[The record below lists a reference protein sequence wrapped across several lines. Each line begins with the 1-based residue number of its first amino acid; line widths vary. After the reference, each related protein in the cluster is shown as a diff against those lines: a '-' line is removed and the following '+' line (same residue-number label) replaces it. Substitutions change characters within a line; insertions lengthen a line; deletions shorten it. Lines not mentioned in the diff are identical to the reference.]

1 MKIKRLDLLFFGP
14 FTNRML
20 DFSDGNPG
28 LHVVLGP
35 NEAGK
40 SSTLRALKAWLFGID
55 ARSQDN
61 FIHAYRQLRVGGILE
76 TSGGQQISCVR
87 RKGNKDTLLDP
98 ETEQPIGD
106 NVLSNLLPGLDEKLF
121 SQLHGIDYQGLLQ
134 GGQAILEQSGDIGK
148 SLFGAA
154 LGTKGKIDLLGE
166 LTSEADKLFKARGQN
181 QIINTAAV
189 ALKEARRQERQESVS
204 VRSWKDLQKELKEE
218 EREIARIE
226 YELTDARLS
235 KSKLERFNRVAAA
248 LTERRELLDL
258 LASQADVIV
267 LPEDFGFRRKTAL
280 DKLAHAQQQLQKSS
294 AKLERI
300 KQEANSLEVPQGLLE
315 NQEAIEDLQLQLGA
329 VQKSIKDKPA
339 QDAKRRDRRNAAQDL
354 LVGIR
359 PDLDLETVAILKP
372 ILNRKRLIT
381 TLAKD
386 SSLLKQKIGQ
396 LEMKRRELADEKI
409 TLEHELKALAS
420 PGHDVRSLQSA
431 IMNARKS
438 GDLTTMLGEA
448 RSTVSEQETTC
459 LRDLSRLGRF
469 EGSLNDLTACCMPE
483 RAVLDKFEKR
493 HDDLDEQFRESTRHK
508 VEAAG
513 ALSTLERKLKV
524 LLSSTEIPT
533 IQDLLTARQHR
544 EQGWQLIRG
553 RYVDGSELNPAA
565 SEYAGNN
572 NLPEAYEDSVSTAD
586 EVADKLRLDAQ
597 RVQERLSLEEQI
609 DIFKDQISKAEC
621 RLTELASDRSRFD
634 SEWQAVWQGI
644 STKVGTPK
652 EMKEWSQRVEQL
664 LQKLSQL
671 EKYRAAVHSLEAT
684 QAVHV
689 GILSSELSKLDYE
702 GDIKEGDLESLILRS
717 QELSEQQLNAK
728 RRQRE
733 IESILNKI
741 GLQQKNTSEDLHQL
755 KDEEAQWLLNWA
767 EAVDG
772 LGIGAQPHPELA
784 LETMERLEELFHEL
798 KEADSAQRRI
808 YGMDKDVERFSSAVS
823 FVAERIGLT
832 IGDAQPAELTQLLV
846 KQLSQAQSDAAALNK
861 IQRQISELKE
871 EVAEAEQDIKITNE
885 SCAVLRTE
893 AGVSS
898 DDELVTVIETSIMK
912 RRNMRRLQEVEQQ
925 LHELGEGHSIAE
937 LESEALGLDAD
948 QATEQLNKLEIT
960 LADLSSDRD
969 AKRDSRKELLL
980 QIHALDGSSKAA
992 EAAELAEQLLAGIV
1006 PDAEQYLRYTIA
1018 RLILEEQIENYR
1030 RDNQTPVLRRA
1041 GELFAKLTLGS
1052 FAGLRDEIDEKGK
1065 PILLGV
1071 RPDKSEVAVDG
1082 MSEGTRDQLFL
1093 SLRLATIELQ
1103 GEQQER
1109 LPFVVDDILVGFDDA
1124 RSKSCL
1130 EVLAQFAQKF
1140 QVLVFTHHSM
1150 VAEAAKDLGS
1160 ENGVFVH
1167 VLSE

>member
-14 FTNRML
+14 FTNRTL

-61 FIHAYRQLRVGGILE
+61 FIHDYRQLRVGGILE

-87 RKGNKDTLLDP
+87 RKGNKDTLLDA

-134 GGQAILEQSGDIGK
+134 GGQAILDQSGDIGK

-154 LGTKGKIDLLGE
+154 LGTKGKTDLLGE
-166 LTSEADKLFKARGQN
+166 LASEADKLFKARGQN
-181 QIINTAAV
+181 QIINTAAA
-189 ALKEARRQERQESVS
+189 ALKEARRQERQDSVS
-204 VRSWKDLQKELKEE
+204 VRNWKDLQKELKEA

-226 YELTDARLS
+226 DELTEARLS
-235 KSKLERFNRVAAA
+235 KSKLERFNRVAAG
-248 LTERRELLDL
+248 LTERRELLGL

-267 LPEDFGFRRKTAL
+267 LPEDFGSRRKTAL
-280 DKLAHAQQQLQKSS
+280 DKLVHAQQQLQKSS
-294 AKLERI
+294 SKLERI
-300 KQEANSLEVPQGLLE
+300 KQEANALEVPHGLLE

-354 LVGIR
+354 LAGIR
-359 PDLDLETVAILKP
+359 PDLDLETVSILKP

-381 TLAKD
+381 SLAKD
-386 SSLLKQKIGQ
+386 TSLLKQKIGQ
-396 LEMKRRELADEKI
+396 LEMKRRELADEKT
-409 TLEHELKALAS
+409 TLEQELKVLAS
-420 PGHDVRSLQSA
+420 PGQDVRSLQSA
-431 IMNARKS
+431 ILNARKS

-448 RSTVSEQETTC
+448 RSTVSEEETIC

-469 EGSLNDLTACCMPE
+469 DGSLDDLIACCMPE

-493 HDDLDEQFRESTRHK
+493 YDDLDEQCRESMRHK
-508 VEAAG
+508 AEAAG
-513 ALSTLERKLKV
+513 ALSTVGRKLKV

-533 IQDLLTARQHR
+533 LQELLIARQHR

-565 SEYAGNN
+565 SEYAGNS
-572 NLPEAYEDSVSTAD
+572 NLPEAYEQSVTNAD
-586 EVADKLRLDAQ
+586 DVADKLRLDAQ

-609 DIFKDQISKAEC
+609 EICKDQISKAES
-621 RLTELASDRSRFD
+621 RLTELASHRIQFD

-652 EMKEWSQRVEQL
+652 EMKEWLQRVEQL

-671 EKYRAAVHSLEAT
+671 EKDRAAVHSLEAT
-684 QAVHV
+684 QAAHV
-689 GILSSELSKLDYE
+689 EMLSTELSKLGYE
-702 GDIKEGDLESLILRS
+702 EDIKEGELETLIVRS
-717 QELSEQQLNAK
+717 QEISEKQLNTK
-728 RRQRE
+728 RRQGE
-733 IESILNKI
+733 IESSLNKI
-741 GLQQKNTSEDLHQL
+741 GLQLRNAGEDLQQL

-772 LGIGAQPHPELA
+772 LGIGTQPHPELA
-784 LETMERLEELFHEL
+784 LETMERLEELFQEL

-808 YGMDKDVERFSSAVS
+808 YGMNKDVERFSNAVS
-823 FVAERIGLT
+823 FVAERIGLA
-832 IGDAQPAELTQLLV
+832 IGDAKPAELTQLLV
-846 KQLSQAQSDAAALNK
+846 RQLSQAQSDAAALNK
-861 IQRQISELKE
+861 LQRQISELKE

-885 SCAVLRTE
+885 SCAVLRAE

-898 DDELVTVIETSIMK
+898 DDELAPVIETSMMK

-948 QATEQLNKLEIT
+948 QATDQLNQLETT

-969 AKRDSRKELLL
+969 VKRDSRKELLL
-980 QIHALDGSSKAA
+980 QIQALDGSSKAA

-1052 FAGLRDEIDEKGK
+1052 FAGLRDEIDERGK

-1093 SLRLATIELQ
+1093 ALRLATIELQ
-1103 GEQQER
+1103 GEQHER

-1130 EVLAQFAQKF
+1130 EVLAEFAQQF

-1150 VAEAAKDLGS
+1150 VAEAAEDLGS

-1167 VLSE
+1167 ALSE

>member
-1 MKIKRLDLLFFGP
+1 MKIKRLDLISFGP
-14 FTNRML
+14 FTNRIL
-20 DFSDGNPG
+20 DLNDGNPG

-61 FIHAYRQLRVGGILE
+61 FIHDYRQLRVGGILE
-76 TSGGQQISCVR
+76 TSGGQQIACVR
-87 RKGNKDTLLDP
+87 RKGNKDTLLDA

-121 SQLHGIDYQGLLQ
+121 SQLHGIDYQGLVQ

-154 LGTKGKIDLLGE
+154 LGTKGKTDLLGE
-166 LTSEADKLFKARGQN
+166 LASEADKLFKARGQN
-181 QIINTAAV
+181 QIINAAAV
-189 ALKEARRQERQESVS
+189 DLKEARRQERQDSVS
-204 VRSWKDLQKELKEE
+204 VRNWQDLQKELKEE

-226 YELTDARLS
+226 DELTEARLS
-235 KSKLERFNRVAAA
+235 KSKLGRFNRVAAA
-248 LTERRELLDL
+248 LSERRELLDL
-258 LASQADVIV
+258 LAKQADVVV
-267 LPEDFGFRRKTAL
+267 LSEDFSFRRKTAL
-280 DKLAHAQQQLQKSS
+280 DKLANAREQLQKNS

-300 KQEANSLEVPQGLLE
+300 KQEANALEVPKGLLE

-354 LVGIR
+354 LAGIR
-359 PDLDLETVAILKP
+359 PDLDLETVSILKP

-381 TLAKD
+381 SLAKD
-386 SSLLKQKIGQ
+386 SSLLTQKIGQ
-396 LEMKRRELADEKI
+396 LETKRRELFDEKT
-409 TLEHELKALAS
+409 TLEQELKALAS
-420 PGHDVRSLQSA
+420 PGQDVRSLQSA
-431 IMNARKS
+431 ILNARKT

-448 RSTVSEQETTC
+448 RTTVSEQETTC

-469 EGSLNDLTACCMPE
+469 DGSLEDLTPCYMPE

-493 HDDLDEQFRESTRHK
+493 YDDLDEQFRESTRHK

-513 ALSTLERKLKV
+513 VLSTVERKLRV

-533 IQDLLTARQHR
+533 LQELLTARQHR
-544 EQGWQLIRG
+544 EQGWQLVRG

-565 SEYAGNN
+565 SEYAGNS
-572 NLPEAYEDSVSTAD
+572 NLPDAYEQSVLHAD
-586 EVADKLRLDAQ
+586 DVADKLRLDAQ
-597 RVQERLSLEEQI
+597 KVQERLTLEEQI
-609 DIFKDQISKAEC
+609 ETSKDQISKAES
-621 RLTELASDRSRFD
+621 RLTELANDRVQFD
-634 SEWQAVWQGI
+634 AEWQVVWQGI

-652 EMKEWSQRVEQL
+652 EMKEWSQRFEQL
-664 LQKLSQL
+664 LQKVSQL
-671 EKYRAAVHSLEAT
+671 EKARSAVHSFEAT
-684 QAVHV
+684 QAAHV
-689 GILSSELSKLDYE
+689 EILSTELLKLGYE
-702 GDIKEGDLESLILRS
+702 EDIKKGELESLIARS
-717 QELSEQQLNAK
+717 QEISEMQQNTK
-728 RRQRE
+728 RRQGE
-733 IESILNKI
+733 IEINLNKN
-741 GLQQKNTSEDLHQL
+741 GLQLRNTGEDLHQL
-755 KDEEAQWLLNWA
+755 KDDEAQWLLNWA
-767 EAVDG
+767 EAVEG

-784 LETMERLEELFHEL
+784 LETLERLEELFQEL
-798 KEADSAQRRI
+798 KEADSAHRRI
-808 YGMDKDVERFSSAVS
+808 YGMDKDEERFSNIVS
-823 FVAERIGLT
+823 FVAERIGLA
-832 IGDAQPAELTQLLV
+832 IGDAKPAEVTQLLV
-846 KQLSQAQSDAAALNK
+846 RQLSKAQSDAAALEK
-861 IQRQISELKE
+861 LQSQISELKE
-871 EVAEAEQDIKITNE
+871 EVADADQDIKITNE
-885 SCAVLRTE
+885 TCAALRAE

-898 DDELVTVIETSIMK
+898 DDELAPVLETSMMK
-912 RRNMRRLQEVEQQ
+912 RQSMRRLGEVEQQ
-925 LHELGEGHSIAE
+925 LHEFGEGHSIAE

-948 QATEQLNKLEIT
+948 QATDQLNQLET
-960 LADLSSDRD
+960 RLADLSSERD
-969 AKRDSRKELLL
+969 AERDIRKELLM
-980 QIHALDGSSKAA
+980 QIQALDGSSKAA

-1052 FAGLRDEIDEKGK
+1052 FTGLRDEIDEQGK
-1065 PILLGV
+1065 PFLLGV

-1093 SLRLATIELQ
+1093 ALRLSTIELQ

-1124 RSKSCL
+1124 RSKACL
-1130 EVLAQFAQKF
+1130 EVLAEFAEKF

-1150 VAEAAKDLGS
+1150 VAQTAKELGS
-1160 ENGVFVH
+1160 KRGVH
-1167 VLSE
+1167 VHLLNE